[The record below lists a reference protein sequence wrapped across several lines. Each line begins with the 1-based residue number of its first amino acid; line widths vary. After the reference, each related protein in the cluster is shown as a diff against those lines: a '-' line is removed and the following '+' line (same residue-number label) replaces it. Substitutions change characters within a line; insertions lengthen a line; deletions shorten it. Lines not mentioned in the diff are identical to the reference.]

1 MPSAPA
7 LPDYNEAMIRKEDVV
22 QIGRFAK
29 PHGIKGE
36 IALNFTSDI
45 FDRVEC
51 EYLIGEMEGIL
62 VPFFIEEYRFKNDT
76 TALIKLEGVDN
87 EAEAKEFAGVPVYFP
102 KALFDEDE
110 LNDAD
115 SWDYFVG
122 FRVTDA
128 RYGELGEVVS
138 VDESTANVLLQVVGD
153 GKEWLVPAAEELFD
167 DIDRENKMLYM
178 NLPDGLIDPDAA
190 DECF

>member
-1 MPSAPA
+1 
-7 LPDYNEAMIRKEDVV
+7 MIRKEDVV
-22 QIGRFAK
+22 EIGRFAK

-51 EYLIGEMEGIL
+51 EYLIGEIDGIL

-76 TALIKLEGVDN
+76 TVLVKLEGVDN

-102 KALFDEDE
+102 KALFGDDE
-110 LNDAD
+110 LNDAA

-138 VDESTANVLLQVVGD
+138 VDESTANVLLQVVAAD

-167 DIDRENKMLYM
+167 DIDHENKMLYM
-178 NLPDGLIDPDAA
+178 NLPHGLVDPGEAA
-190 DECF
+190 ECF